1 MSDIDQRMK
10 NAEES
15 GAGAPEN
22 NGAAESAEADAKKA
36 RLKAQKQMQR
46 KQLSE
51 VLFPDRRRRRTKRRK
66 WIRSTS

>member
-22 NGAAESAEADAKKA
+22 NVAAESADADAKKA
-36 RLKAQKQMQR
+36 AVG
-46 KQLSE
+46 SA
-51 VLFPDRRRRRTKRRK
+51 VSGP
-66 WIRSTS
+66 